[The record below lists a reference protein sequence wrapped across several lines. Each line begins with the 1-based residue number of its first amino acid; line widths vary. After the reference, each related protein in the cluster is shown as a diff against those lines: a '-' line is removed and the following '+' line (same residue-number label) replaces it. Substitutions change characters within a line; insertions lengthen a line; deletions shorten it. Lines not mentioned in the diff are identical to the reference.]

1 MIDFTTL
8 AFDHAPIGIVLSE
21 DRVIK
26 RCNATF
32 ATMLGYQAEDIQGQS
47 FRMFYGSDE
56 EYQRI
61 REVGIAALKRNQDYS
76 DERLLRHCNG
86 DNIWCRFRA
95 HSLTPDAPL
104 ARIILSYALIS
115 DSAQPITLSKRER
128 QVLGLMNQG
137 MTSKEIARDLNLS
150 PRTIED
156 VRARLIKR
164 FGVRRSADLLGRMT
178 ELG

>member
-1 MIDFTTL
+1 MEDLTTL
-8 AFDHAPIGIVLSE
+8 AFEHAPIGLVLSE

-32 ATMLGYQAEDIQGQS
+32 AEMLGYRREDIEGQS
-47 FRMFYGSDE
+47 FRMFYGSE
-56 EYQRI
+56 EEFQRI
-61 REVGIAALKRNQDYS
+61 RGVGMAALRSNRNYS
-76 DERLLRHCNG
+76 DERMLRHRNG
-86 DNIWCRFRA
+86 HNLWCRFRA

-104 ARIILSYALIS
+104 QRIIISYALIS
-115 DSAQPITLSKRER
+115 EGAQPITLSKRER
-128 QVLGLMNQG
+128 QVLGHMNQG
-137 MTSKEIARDLNLS
+137 MTSKEIARELSLS

-164 FGVRRSADLLGRMT
+164 FGVRKSADLLGRMT